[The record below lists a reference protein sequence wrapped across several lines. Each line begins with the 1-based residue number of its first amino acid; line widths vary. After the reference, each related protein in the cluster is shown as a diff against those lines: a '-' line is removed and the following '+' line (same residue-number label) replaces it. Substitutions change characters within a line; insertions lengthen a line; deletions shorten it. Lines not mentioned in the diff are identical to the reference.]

1 MTLQDYLRWFDEVV
15 GPTEPMIRRVEEEQL
30 GWQLTEGSFTLG
42 QLIAHIPIAL
52 QFNARVLLQEGGLP
66 TIREIMVSNRR
77 HVAVNAEASIRTLHR
92 ATGLFKGNL
101 LKLGE
106 ESFQSKIIATPQK
119 GEIPVWRFAA
129 FVLEH
134 HIHHLMELHL
144 SLKVLGEKVHT
155 GTLYVAS

>member
-1 MTLQDYLRWFDEVV
+1 MTLQDYLVWFDEVV
-15 GPTEPMIRRVEEEQL
+15 GPTEPMIRLVDEDHL
-30 GWQLTEGSFTLG
+30 GWQLTERSFTLG
-42 QLIAHIPIAL
+42 QLIAHIPIAI

-66 TIREIMVSNRR
+66 SLREIMVSNRR
-77 HVAVNAEASIRTLHR
+77 HVSVNADASIRTLGR

-101 LKLGE
+101 LKLGDE
-106 ESFQSKIIATPQK
+106 AFQAKTITTPQK
-119 GEIPVWRFAA
+119 GEIPVWRFSA

-155 GTLYVAS
+155 GTLYVTT